1 MTLDEFVIEVNDN
14 IYQFR
19 KDWLKKRKE
28 TNDNEIW
35 PLEMQAG
42 DWYEQFINY
51 DIEEGLR

>member
-51 DIEEGLR
+51 DIEEGLG